1 MPTAAYVDPSAA
13 NAATASSAAA
23 AAAAAAAYG
32 ASFQPQAQQP
42 MVIGQQ
48 IQQYQQIQQIQ
59 ISAPPQLNANHGLAA
74 QPHPSSQHQTS
85 ATDPSLALQQ
95 HQPNPGMERGQ
106 GRGTRRESE

>member
-1 MPTAAYVDPSAA
+1 MPAAAYVDPSAA
-13 NAATASSAAA
+13 TAATASSAA

-59 ISAPPQLNANHGLAA
+59 ISAPPQIGLAA
-74 QPHPSSQHQTS
+74 QPHQQSHHQAS
-85 ATDPSLALQQ
+85 GADSSLALQQ
-95 HQPNPGMERGQ
+95 QQPNPG
-106 GRGTRRESE
+106 TRENTDICCTRYLFG